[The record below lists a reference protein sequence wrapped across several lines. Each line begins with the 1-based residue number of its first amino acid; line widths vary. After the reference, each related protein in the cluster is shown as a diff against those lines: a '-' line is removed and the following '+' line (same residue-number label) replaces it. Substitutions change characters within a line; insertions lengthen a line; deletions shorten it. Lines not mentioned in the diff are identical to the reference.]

1 MLTAYDS
8 MGSVAF
14 SFREAGSF
22 PPVLSPE
29 GACDVRSFAR
39 MGSVGIRRFPTGLH
53 GTSVALGVRPCS
65 FHHTMQVLRADD
77 CLRLF
82 FVFRFAAMRCSPLP
96 FAVR

>member
-1 MLTAYDS
+1 
-8 MGSVAF
+8 VAF
-14 SFREAGSF
+14 SFREEGSL

-53 GTSVALGVRPCS
+53 GTSLELGLRQCS
-65 FHHTMQVLRADD
+65 FHHTMQVLRTYD

-82 FVFRFAAMRCSPLP
+82 FVFRFSAMLCSPLP
-96 FAVR
+96 FDVR

>member
-1 MLTAYDS
+1 

-14 SFREAGSF
+14 SFREEGSL

-29 GACDVRSFAR
+29 GACDIRSFAR

-53 GTSVALGVRPCS
+53 GTSLELGLRQCS
-65 FHHTMQVLRADD
+65 FHHTMQVLRAYD

-82 FVFRFAAMRCSPLP
+82 FVFRFSAMLCSPLP
-96 FAVR
+96 FDVR